1 MKYLIF
7 IASFI
12 SFSQVYAQDTPAFIG
27 CWTDSREERMAD
39 TDLSIYRPCDY
50 KEFPASRYRFTMEIN
65 EDNTC
70 SWLHL
75 AANDAHYM
83 KDGTWTFDGK
93 NSTLVIFDESQKEI
107 KRFEIEYMDEHILKV
122 TN

>member
-1 MKYLIF
+1 
-7 IASFI
+7 
-12 SFSQVYAQDTPAFIG
+12 
-27 CWTDSREERMAD
+27 
-39 TDLSIYRPCDY
+39 
-50 KEFPASRYRFTMEIN
+50 MEIN

-107 KRFEIEYMDEHILKV
+107 KRFEIEYMDERILKV
-122 TN
+122 TK